1 MKKAKTAFKYDEDT
15 VQLFKKFYEA
25 LRKAGVTNI
34 HIKKERKEVKQ

>member
-1 MKKAKTAFKYDEDT
+1 MKEKILFKYDEDT

-34 HIKKERKEVKQ
+34 HIKKDKEVKQ